1 MGCQSTMKTKPTD
14 HKIRCEQDE
23 NNKLTKTMCYCWT
36 NECNKDFPPAKMG
49 TMEKWKDV
57 KVIEE
62 EKRKYK
68 KWTDASSGGNIFF
81 NTFFTLEIV
90 ITTYTLFSGI
100 SSS

>member
-1 MGCQSTMKTKPTD
+1 LSDTIIISKKPR
-14 HKIRCEQDE
+14 ILDE
-23 NNKLTKTMCYCWT
+23 RVLPT
-36 NECNKDFPPAKMG
+36 PAKMG